1 MSRTLKIAGGAA
13 LAGMM
18 MAVAIVSA
26 SHRPEP
32 PAPPQAAVRESA
44 PDPLTLDMRR
54 CRTLT
59 MPDSG
64 CEAAWEAKRR
74 RFFGKDER

>member
-1 MSRTLKIAGGAA
+1 MSRTAKIAGGAA

-18 MAVAIVSA
+18 MTVAVVSA
-26 SHRPEP
+26 SRRPEP
-32 PAPPQAAVRESA
+32 AAPPPAARESA
-44 PDPLTLDMRR
+44 ANPITVDMRR

-74 RFFGKDER
+74 RFFGKDEQ

>member
-1 MSRTLKIAGGAA
+1 MARNLKIAGGAA

-26 SHRPEP
+26 SHRPAP
-32 PAPPQAAVRESA
+32 AAPPPAVRESA
-44 PDPLTLDMRR
+44 PDPIIADMRR

>member
-1 MSRTLKIAGGAA
+1 MSRTGKIAGGAA

-18 MAVAIVSA
+18 MTVAVVSA
-26 SHRPEP
+26 SRRPEP
-32 PAPPQAAVRESA
+32 AAPPPAARESA
-44 PDPLTLDMRR
+44 ADPIIADMRR

>member
-1 MSRTLKIAGGAA
+1 MSRTMKIAGGAA

-18 MAVAIVSA
+18 MTVAVVSA
-26 SHRPEP
+26 SRRPEP
-32 PAPPQAAVRESA
+32 AASPPVARESA
-44 PDPLTLDMRR
+44 PDPITVDMRR

>member
-1 MSRTLKIAGGAA
+1 MKIAGGAA

-26 SHRPEP
+26 SHRAETIALPE
-32 PAPPQAAVRESA
+32 AAARETA
-44 PDPLTLDMRR
+44 PDPLTVDMRR